1 MLRLYP
7 ARQHPLLYISQPHH
21 DGGPIEGIPEAEHLP
36 DGVVVGFF
44 SEAGSNGG
52 TLLLDDSS
60 FVGDGL
66 GCAHIADKLF
76 YCEGESS

>member
-1 MLRLYP
+1 MEG
-7 ARQHPLLYISQPHH
+7 LL
-21 DGGPIEGIPEAEHLP
+21 EAEHLP

-66 GCAHIADKLF
+66 SCAHIADKLF
-76 YCEGESS
+76 YCEGIIVSVTALNQCSFG